1 LLFTDEEHMRDRARS
16 VCFTLVFFARGRA
29 GLLSSWRFVNVASYV
44 MIPMLLAFE
53 QGVCAQDA
61 QEYDHPN
68 GLILD
73 TEDDLKDAP
82 RTATFKACLPERV
95 DLAHLMPPPLDQRQQ
110 GSCAGLK

>member
-1 LLFTDEEHMRDRARS
+1 MRDRARS
-16 VCFTLVFFARGRA
+16 VCFTLELFARGRA
-29 GLLSSWRFVNVASYV
+29 GLLSSWRFANVASYV

-61 QEYDHPN
+61 QEYDHPTS
-68 GLILD
+68 LILD

-95 DLAHLMPPPLDQRQQ
+95 DLAHLMAPPLDQRQQ